1 MGKCEMDY
9 ISCLTNVPNVLFLRS
24 ISAMSPATGERRAG
38 GREARRLWERSR
50 RRRDD
55 RPEKAEDTCIK
66 LDSNIKNKKQK
77 WM

>member
-1 MGKCEMDY
+1 MDY
-9 ISCLTNVPNVLFLRS
+9 IACLTSVPSVLFLRS

-50 RRRDD
+50 RRRED

-66 LDSNIKNKKQK
+66 LDSNTRKLK
-77 WM
+77 